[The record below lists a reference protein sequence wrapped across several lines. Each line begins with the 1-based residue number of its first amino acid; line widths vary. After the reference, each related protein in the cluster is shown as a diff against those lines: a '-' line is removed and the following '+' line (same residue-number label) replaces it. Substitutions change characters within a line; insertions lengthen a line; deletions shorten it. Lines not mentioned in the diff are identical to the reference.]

1 MYKQRVHAS
10 AQSCERYGFS
20 ASSSESEDDE
30 EEGSSFLTAAASKSA
45 CAPRMRSEPV
55 PGLAAAGIAPGVEYA
70 FALKTPICWYKRF
83 LESAHS

>member
-1 MYKQRVHAS
+1 MLQAAISAHAS
-10 AQSCERYGFS
+10 
-20 ASSSESEDDE
+20 SSSESEDDE
-30 EEGSSFLTAAASKSA
+30 EEGSSFFTTAAAASKSA
-45 CAPRMRSEPV
+45 CAPRMRIEPV